1 MQYIYIYM
9 YVCKFPCIYPSFR
22 HVQVQYYRMLV
33 WLFKTQ
39 HSLLRTAKTWKIWF
53 VLYTCIRVERH
64 TKHAHTQTWTL
75 ACFYFWLSLYL
86 KHKTTCTHVHMSAC
100 TQTWSM
106 SMYIHAIWLWYT
118 QTHTWIH
125 MYTYTIHVMCSC
137 PIHVF
142 WPSQQATK
150 VRKAHSLQSFGRDLH
165 TFIYKCVSMY
175 AYSFILWPNWYEQ
188 GVHEHTHLHTSTH
201 THVYALC
208 SRIYTLIHNILLHS
222 VCVCVCVSLCQSYA
236 GLLCVCVCVYVH
248 IHTNIPSNPSRNT
261 FMSICTHVHVC
272 ACMQRYACFPCM

>member
-1 MQYIYIYM
+1 
-9 YVCKFPCIYPSFR
+9 
-22 HVQVQYYRMLV
+22 
-33 WLFKTQ
+33 
-39 HSLLRTAKTWKIWF
+39 
-53 VLYTCIRVERH
+53 
-64 TKHAHTQTWTL
+64 
-75 ACFYFWLSLYL
+75 
-86 KHKTTCTHVHMSAC
+86 
-100 TQTWSM
+100 
-106 SMYIHAIWLWYT
+106 
-118 QTHTWIH
+118 
-125 MYTYTIHVMCSC
+125 MYTYTIHVMCTC